1 MAADGTSRVPCAP
14 MSDPTESTIHARY
27 PEHLR
32 QQVDAYLDA
41 LWFDAGD
48 AGEVADA
55 HGTEGLV
62 EAMRYSLLAGGK
74 RIRPV
79 LALATAESLGRDP
92 AEIMPS
98 AAAIELVHTYS
109 LIHDDLPAMDDDD
122 LRRGMPTC
130 HTVYGDDVAI
140 LAGDALFA
148 EAVRLVCEHQ
158 PGGPEVKVGILR
170 ELSTATGVTGMV
182 GGQFLDLTGA
192 GGRGADAL
200 TAMHALKT
208 GRLMAVSVHIALV
221 LAPPPA
227 AQDRIYRAFASEL
240 GLLFQIVDDILDVDG
255 SEEVLGKAVGA
266 DERMGKVTYTSL
278 HGMDRARALAA
289 ESHARAMALLGDL
302 PGPVDD
308 LAAITDA
315 AFARQR

>member
-1 MAADGTSRVPCAP
+1 MADLHTSTV
-14 MSDPTESTIHARY
+14 HARY

-32 QQVDAYLDA
+32 TRVDEYLDG
-41 LWFDAGD
+41 LWFA
-48 AGEVADA
+48 ASGEREASEA
-55 HGTEGLV
+55 RGTEGLV

-79 LALATAESLGRDP
+79 LALATAEALGRDP
-92 AEIMPS
+92 ADLMPA

-130 HTVYGDDVAI
+130 HVVYGDDVAI

-148 EAVRLVCEHQ
+148 EAVRLVCEEQ
-158 PGGPEVKVGILR
+158 GGGPDVQVGILR
-170 ELSTATGVTGMV
+170 EFSQATGVAGMV
-182 GGQFLDLTGA
+182 GGQYLDLTGA
-192 GGRGADAL
+192 GARGADAL

-221 LAPPPA
+221 LAPPPPE
-227 AQDRIYRAFASEL
+227 QDTIYRAFAREL
-240 GLLFQIVDDILDVDG
+240 GLLFQIVDDILDVAG
-255 SEEVLGKAVGA
+255 SEEELGKTVGA

-278 HGMDRARALAA
+278 HGMAKAQDLAA
-289 ESHARAMALLGDL
+289 ESHGRAMALLDGL

-308 LAAITDA
+308 LAAIADT
-315 AFARQR
+315 AFARQS